1 MEPEVALVEAARAG
15 DRGAFARLV
24 ERYQKPVFS
33 VAYRMLGTP
42 EDAEDAAQ
50 ESFLRAYRS
59 LGAFDRRRP
68 FSTWLLS
75 IVAHYCIDR
84 LRRRRHRVLSLDG
97 MPTWRWIPA
106 DTVDPQQAAEQADEA
121 DRIQAGLNR
130 LPDDYRLVVVLRYWH
145 DFGYAEIASILGE
158 TEAAVKSR
166 LHRAR
171 LQLAHGL
178 ADAGVRNGGPAP
190 AVRDGGPSAAPVG
203 GKPCSAIVPVS

>member
-50 ESFLRAYRS
+50 EAFLRAFRS
-59 LGAFDRRRP
+59 LGAYDRKRP

-75 IVAHYCIDR
+75 IVAHHCIDR
-84 LRRRRHRVLSLDG
+84 LRRRRHPVLSLDAV
-97 MPTWRWIPA
+97 PTWRWTPA
-106 DTVDPQQAAEQADEA
+106 ETVDPERAAEVADEA
-121 DRIQAGLNR
+121 AQIQAGLND

-145 DFGYAEIASILGE
+145 DFGYSEIASILGE

-171 LQLAHGL
+171 LQLARYLVQSGVRHGL
-178 ADAGVRNGGPAP
+178 PSPSVSDGAP
-190 AVRDGGPSAAPVG
+190 TAPVG
-203 GKPCSAIVPVS
+203 GKPCNAILPAT